1 MKAKV
6 LFSDENRI
14 AAEKAKFERAAEE
27 LNQINDFLITHKLDP
42 LTEETA
48 LAFITNPPRALRE
61 VYKARIPETNEYTGL
76 KNNKDAML
84 QEMQLP
90 SIPGAENYPY
100 ADQVKGE
107 LYLFD
112 FGEIDFKVTLN
123 PERFEAYCNNF
134 RFITADPKIIQAYD
148 DFQELAELLGKIND
162 RLHFIPLNGVHGI
175 NTEYRL
181 GDVLALTR
189 RGFEIQQKGFMTAV
203 NLLRR

>member
-1 MKAKV
+1 MKAKI
-6 LFSDENRI
+6 LFSDEQRI
-14 AAEKAKFERAAEE
+14 SAETAKFERAAEE
-27 LNQINDFLITHKLDP
+27 LNQINDFLIGHKLDP
-42 LTEETA
+42 LTEDSA
-48 LAFITNPPRALRE
+48 IGFIRNPGEALRE

-100 ADQVKGE
+100 ASQISGQLD
-107 LYLFD
+107 LFD
-112 FGEIDFKVTLN
+112 FGKKAQLN
-123 PERFEAYCNNF
+123 SERFETHLNSF